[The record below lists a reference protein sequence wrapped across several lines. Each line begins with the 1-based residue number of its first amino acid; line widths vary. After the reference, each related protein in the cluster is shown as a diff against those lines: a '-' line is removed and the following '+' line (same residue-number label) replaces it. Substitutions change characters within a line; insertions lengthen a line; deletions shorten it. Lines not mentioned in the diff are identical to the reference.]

1 MSAVNAF
8 DWKAYTDEE
17 HARKGDPFKEIKR
30 NAVISKNVTE
40 GVHRL
45 REIKPSHGT
54 VFGITEKRL
63 SFRTPDMMPI
73 KGGARPGA
81 GRKLPNIDERRAL
94 KLLADG
100 MTKKKI
106 AEQFD
111 IPYKTML
118 TFFKKLGAKNVRGPY
133 SWTGKYKGANNG

>member
-8 DWKAYTDEE
+8 NWKAYTDEE
-17 HARKGDPFKEIKR
+17 HAKKGDPFAQIKR

-40 GVHRL
+40 GVHKL
-45 REIKPSHGT
+45 RKTKPSHGT

-63 SFRTPDMMPI
+63 SLRTPDMMPT

-81 GRKLPNIDERRAL
+81 GRKLPQIDERRAL
-94 KLLADG
+94 KLLGDG
-100 MTKKKI
+100 MTKKEI
-106 AEQFD
+106 AEKFG

-118 TFFKKLGAKNVRGPY
+118 TFFKKMGAQEQRGEY
-133 SWTGKYKGANNG
+133 AWTGKYKGTR